1 MCKFRCLAVASIVSL
16 SNGRGLWPWDCDWDW
31 NWTCPEGGE
40 GEAWRFKG
48 AKGFYVRPNRGL
60 FALLAA
66 QNEEQPLVL
75 VLWPCVRLEP
85 SGGYIKNDLLYGGS
99 PFMTSRKLHFMSHL
113 FSAHRL
119 QFLFLVYLL
128 IKIEDDVR
136 QLHTEMANYASCLQL
151 QCTDRQILASSSSS
165 VSPTTATNTT
175 LTHTLTRTHTHRHT
189 LSRTLHTMATLST
202 FSSAHAYF
210 N

>member
-1 MCKFRCLAVASIVSL
+1 M
-16 SNGRGLWPWDCDWDW
+16 
-31 NWTCPEGGE
+31 
-40 GEAWRFKG
+40 
-48 AKGFYVRPNRGL
+48 
-60 FALLAA
+60 AA

-165 VSPTTATNTT
+165 DSPTTATNTT
-175 LTHTLTRTHTHRHT
+175 LTHTHTHSLAHLVALCTQWQLCRPFLALMLILIRLE
-189 LSRTLHTMATLST
+189 LSRFCHTKARLECVAAFRCGNSLYLSG
-202 FSSAHAYF
+202 
-210 N
+210 

>member
-31 NWTCPEGGE
+31 NRTCSRSRE
-40 GEAWRFKG
+40 GERAWRFKG

-151 QCTDRQILASSSSS
+151 QCTDTGKSS
-165 VSPTTATNTT
+165 PAAAAAATRLQLQLT
-175 LTHTLTRTHTHRHT
+175 LL
-189 LSRTLHTMATLST
+189 
-202 FSSAHAYF
+202 
-210 N
+210 